1 MHTLLRQSLFWDS
14 NLEELDLQKHKRK
27 IIVRVLERG
36 TLQDWQ
42 AIKEFYGKDTI
53 RDEVLQARSLDKY
66 VLAFC
71 SAYFDVP
78 KEDFRCYSL
87 IQYQKKHWN
96 Y

>member
-42 AIKEFYGKDTI
+42 AIKELYGKDTI

-71 SAYFDVP
+71 SAYLDVP
-78 KEDFRCYSL
+78 KEDFRCSSL
-87 IQYQKKHWN
+87 IQY
-96 Y
+96 